1 MLLILL
7 LLFKGVFSLP
17 FNYKVFVNWV
27 FKILKVFNNKL
38 STACLL
44 PTTDA
49 IPSSAVF
56 KVLYN

>member
-7 LLFKGVFSLP
+7 TLFKEAFSLS
-17 FNYKVFVNWV
+17 FNYKFFLNWV

-38 STACLL
+38 PTACLL

-49 IPSSAVF
+49 ISPMLF
-56 KVLYN
+56 

>member
-7 LLFKGVFSLP
+7 PHFKEAFFLP

-49 IPSSAVF
+49 ISPSADF